1 MDTLPVGNALQGC
14 GGRSRRRHRDRP
26 APNRYLIIGTLRS
39 AAPYPRLMK
48 ITRGIAVAILAT
60 VALAGCT
67 SSPVSPPAATSAP
80 GRATET
86 PKPASDTTVAAMVVS
101 GSGVTT
107 NNAAGDLLHSQ
118 PYSAGS
124 AAMIAFL
131 TDALGAA
138 PKSTAVANQECIKPS
153 SEQYWGAMNDGVAV
167 RIPADPAPPLF
178 DWVVEVRGQSVGPV
192 AIRSSAGFAI
202 GDDTTAI
209 VAGLPAAQTVGLHDP
224 FPESSGDTSQFV
236 FDLVETI
243 PMSGKSIAYGGA
255 ALSDGDKAAIIVAP
269 ADVSRLGC

>member
-1 MDTLPVGNALQGC
+1 M
-14 GGRSRRRHRDRP
+14 
-26 APNRYLIIGTLRS
+26 PNGYLVVGTLRS
-39 AAPYPRLMK
+39 ALSYALLMK
-48 ITRGIAVAILAT
+48 ITRGIAVALLAM

-67 SSPVSPPAATSAP
+67 PSPANPSAATSAS
-80 GRATET
+80 AQETAT
-86 PKPASDTTVAAMVVS
+86 PKSAGDTTISAVIVS
-101 GSGVTT
+101 GSDVTT
-107 NNAAGDLLHSQ
+107 HNAAGDLLRSQ

-138 PKSTAVANQECIKPS
+138 PRSNTVANPECIKPS
-153 SEQYWGAMNDGVAV
+153 SEQYWGATNDGVAV
-167 RIPADPAPPLF
+167 RIPAEPAPPLF
-178 DWVVEVRGQSVGPV
+178 DWVVEVRGRSVGKV

-202 GDDTTAI
+202 GDDTTAV

-224 FPESSGDTSQFV
+224 VAESSGDTSQFV
-236 FDLVETI
+236 FDLAKTI
-243 PMSGKSIAYGGA
+243 PLSGKSIAYGGA